1 MIKELVNKL
10 QIDENFHAAE
20 EISSILKQQI
30 QGDKG
35 LIRKV
40 KEQTENYRKSSLK
53 TLIEEFANNRSN
65 GFTDL
70 DEQLN
75 IFCNE
80 MKKINDQAY
89 AKLSYDYINLFAN
102 LTDIEKEYPEYHY
115 VSQIITDEIN
125 HPPHIR
131 WRLQGIIASHVGLSI
146 GQGKKAM
153 AGKAGEDLVKA
164 CLGRIGLIEEQK
176 DYRSQWKSSKGS
188 DTDFVIPYAEDNDM
202 SKIKVFIAAQLSSND
217 RARMASSELHPGA
230 QKYLVTGN
238 GMDSSTK
245 SINDI
250 GAEIISSYQS
260 ANIKIVCRKS
270 HVDKLIKELE
280 EKNNESNKLEYL
292 KNYLLSFEQ
301 FAHEIYHQF
310 VK

>member
-125 HPPHIR
+125 HRLASFKNGTSLVAFPNTDMAKRVNKKNEQNGIKNSIR
-131 WRLQGIIASHVGLSI
+131 VELSTTQHTYSTYTHVYFFTS
-146 GQGKKAM
+146 
-153 AGKAGEDLVKA
+153 
-164 CLGRIGLIEEQK
+164 
-176 DYRSQWKSSKGS
+176 
-188 DTDFVIPYAEDNDM
+188 F
-202 SKIKVFIAAQLSSND
+202 F
-217 RARMASSELHPGA
+217 
-230 QKYLVTGN
+230 KYITQV
-238 GMDSSTK
+238 
-245 SINDI
+245 
-250 GAEIISSYQS
+250 
-260 ANIKIVCRKS
+260 
-270 HVDKLIKELE
+270 
-280 EKNNESNKLEYL
+280 
-292 KNYLLSFEQ
+292 Q
-301 FAHEIYHQF
+301 FRCVHNLYTCIHM
-310 VK
+310 